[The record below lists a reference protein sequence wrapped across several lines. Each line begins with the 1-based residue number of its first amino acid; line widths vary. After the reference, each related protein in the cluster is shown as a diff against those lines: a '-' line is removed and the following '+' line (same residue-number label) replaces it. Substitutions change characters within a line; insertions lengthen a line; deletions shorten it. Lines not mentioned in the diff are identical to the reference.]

1 MRIPRG
7 MTDGIPPR
15 IVLIQRILGSMFH
28 EVQSPSWSPVWEMH
42 AQRSFLVRQRST
54 KIPADRIR
62 HYVIIFLRI
71 VVQRVLVVQMIG
83 QRATEFVSE
92 KRRTLTFSVPFSQR
106 RKFSRKYIKS
116 IFFWN
121 NNNIVYCGKIIFSIV
136 LIQTVSFNLGSNEKG
151 RCCTKTHR
159 PCLHNLHS
167 SVFVH
172 IYWIR

>member
-1 MRIPRG
+1 MRMPRG

-28 EVQSPSWSPVWEMH
+28 EIQSPSWSPVWEMH

-136 LIQTVSFNLGSNEKG
+136 LIQTVSFNFGSNEKG